1 MYLEALY
8 AFDSTF
14 NFTNPLFPFP
24 VNRFAKSDDLR
35 TGIEVAWKVKI
46 PALNARTYFNITGE
60 FFYRRI
66 MDYPS
71 FETIAG
77 LKKNNYQT
85 FLSVNT
91 SYFHNK
97 LTPSFT
103 WIHDINTNS
112 NYFIPKLVYDLDYHW
127 HFTLGAQ
134 LFKGAKEGQGLQ
146 VFDNKNQIFFKV
158 AYKWG

>member
-1 MYLEALY
+1 MVYLEALY

-14 NFTNPLFPFP
+14 AFTDMLTGG
-24 VNRFAKSDDLR
+24 VIQRFGKSDDLR
-35 TGIEVAWKVKI
+35 AGINVAWKVKI
-46 PALNARTYFNITGE
+46 PALNPTTYFSFTGE

-71 FETIAG
+71 VEEIAG

-85 FLSVNT
+85 FLTVST

-103 WIHDINTNS
+103 WIHDINSNS
-112 NYFIPKLVYDLDYHW
+112 NYFIPKLVYDYCQQVAFHTGSAIIQW
-127 HFTLGAQ
+127 G
-134 LFKGAKEGQGLQ
+134 EGRAR
-146 VFDNKNQIFFKV
+146 VSV
-158 AYKWG
+158 V

>member
-1 MYLEALY
+1 
-8 AFDSTF
+8 
-14 NFTNPLFPFP
+14 
-24 VNRFAKSDDLR
+24 
-35 TGIEVAWKVKI
+35 
-46 PALNARTYFNITGE
+46 
-60 FFYRRI
+60 

-71 FETIAG
+71 FEEIAG

-91 SYFHNK
+91 QYFHGK

-127 HFTLGAQ
+127 HFTLGGQ

-146 VFDNKNQIFFKV
+146 LFDNKNQIFFKV

>member
-1 MYLEALY
+1 
-8 AFDSTF
+8 
-14 NFTNPLFPFP
+14 
-24 VNRFAKSDDLR
+24 
-35 TGIEVAWKVKI
+35 
-46 PALNARTYFNITGE
+46 
-60 FFYRRI
+60 

-71 FETIAG
+71 VEEIAG

-103 WIHDINTNS
+103 WIHDINSNS

-127 HFTLGAQ
+127 HFTLGGQ
-134 LFKGAKEGQGLQ
+134 LFSGAKEGQGLT
-146 VFDNKNQIFFKV
+146 VV
-158 AYKWG
+158 